1 METKELFNKRSTC
14 ITYSRKSYQAWHF
27 KGESHIFYYTFP
39 SSVFTS
45 LKRRMQSN
53 TRIVC
58 GLHLS
63 RHTLCILCASARDQ
77 RCGLP
82 WRVNNT
88 VAQLSATKSSI
99 GCFILPIVL
108 GASADCIRFSHV
120 IWLIFHFYRD
130 FNHSYSN
137 ISLQRRP

>member
-1 METKELFNKRSTC
+1 M
-14 ITYSRKSYQAWHF
+14 YSIKHF
-27 KGESHIFYYTFP
+27 
-39 SSVFTS
+39 
-45 LKRRMQSN
+45 RRACS
-53 TRIVC
+53 
-58 GLHLS
+58 LHL
-63 RHTLCILCASARDQ
+63 RKECNQILELYVVCTLVTLCILCASARDQ

-120 IWLIFHFYRD
+120 IWLIFHLYRD